1 MNKYFLYIFA
11 TILFQINAIDVSA
24 QKDTLPDFSVLNV
37 GGVIHISWHNPF
49 KNTIQINIQRSKES
63 NKNFITIHS
72 TPDASVKYYKY
83 TDKTAPNDS
92 CYYRIFILFEASNYQ
107 FSKILRPVMSDKL
120 QTDNNQINNP
130 KKDLPINP
138 EIQSGNKPT
147 EPVKKDST
155 ISSSK
160 TTSVKIEKTANP
172 VKENKPAIDP
182 TPKESLT
189 IKESKPTTNTNSERK
204 DIQLFLQKHEYP
216 FPLSFSK
223 KTIVKNFKSVPVIQ
237 TQKAWKPSSYIFTG
251 DDGNILIQLPDAPAK
266 KYSVT
271 FLKEEGRTLFKIPV
285 IKKSSISIDKSSFLK
300 SGWYYFELRE
310 SNKVI
315 ERNKFLVTKDF

>member
-11 TILFQINAIDVSA
+11 TVIFQFNAIDVSA

-72 TPDASVKYYKY
+72 TPDASAKFYKY

-92 CYYRIFILFEASNYQ
+92 CYYRVFILFEASNYQ
-107 FSKILRPVMSDKL
+107 FSKIVRPIKSDKL
-120 QTDNNQINNP
+120 
-130 KKDLPINP
+130 P
-138 EIQSGNKPT
+138 EEKPT
-147 EPVKKDST
+147 VINQQKDQTIPVAPKPSIKPAETIKKDS
-155 ISSSK
+155 IVSK
-160 TTSVKIEKTANP
+160 PNTTLVKVEKTEKVFND
-172 VKENKPAIDP
+172 NKRITRD
-182 TPKESLT
+182 
-189 IKESKPTTNTNSERK
+189 IVDRK
-204 DIQLFLQKHEYP
+204 DIQLILQKHENTP
-216 FPLSFSK
+216 RLTFSK
-223 KTIVKNFKSVPVIQ
+223 NVIIKHKLKSLPVIQ
-237 TQKAWKPSSYIFTG
+237 TQKVWKPSPYIFTG
-251 DDGNILIQLPDAPAK
+251 DDGNILIQIPDAPAK

-271 FLKEEGRTLFKIPV
+271 FLKEEGRPLFKIPH
-285 IKKSSISIDKSSFLK
+285 IKRSSLTIDKSSFLK